1 MECVNR
7 IFDFLVNEETLL
19 LTEFAK
25 ILIPC
30 SNPSMFTIKK
40 NFRLVE
46 TVQKTHGKW
55 GDVLGNAFFIE
66 SDHLVLNLALMSHRS
81 LYEYWREDGNFN
93 TESVFAGL
101 KQMILSKVEGKYP
114 TSKISKYSLAVIG
127 KIDDRQTDYMK
138 GAKNSFEGG
147 VYRIR
152 RRINRFI
159 QYLDGTFDLDVISP
173 TGNSLEK
180 NSFVDFQVST
190 LLFSIAFFIFMIDSI
205 VIYSQMI
212 SDVE

>member
-1 MECVNR
+1 
-7 IFDFLVNEETLL
+7 
-19 LTEFAK
+19 
-25 ILIPC
+25 
-30 SNPSMFTIKK
+30 
-40 NFRLVE
+40 
-46 TVQKTHGKW
+46 
-55 GDVLGNAFFIE
+55 
-66 SDHLVLNLALMSHRS
+66 MSHRS